1 MKINLRN
8 LVLIVSGWLVVT
20 LSGFAQ
26 PSPATATPCDLR
38 GYPVGSIVSIVTG
51 SSSPRVTAAVTGI
64 VLSSDGIVITS
75 YHAIEGAHDVQVR
88 TLNNGRYD
96 KAALLTYDETNDLA
110 VLRIEAKSL
119 PLPPTGKRPIAADD
133 PVYIINRSGTSVE
146 AAPVVAVG
154 SVRSVKKVNRV
165 TGGQAQ
171 YESIQFAAPLAFDP
185 AGSALLD
192 CEGMLIGMVTSR
204 RDDEGFYIAT
214 KFSTMLDYVS
224 MASRVFQ
231 SGKDLR
237 LANEAPS
244 EATVH
249 GAEPQ
254 SLANSVRTFYVESH
268 TILIPRDHI
277 LQALRNEK
285 DFASLDMVLTD
296 DPKLPDVTVIVDY
309 IPFTFD
315 YTFKALE
322 QKTKVV
328 IAAGRVTEFNG
339 YLAAPALAKKLVNQL
354 KAFRSQK
361 STRTQAKTSVA
372 K

>member
-1 MKINLRN
+1 MKINLRSF
-8 LVLIVSGWLVVT
+8 LLTVSGCLAVA
-20 LSGFAQ
+20 LSVSGQ
-26 PSPATATPCDLR
+26 SSPAAIAPCDLR
-38 GYPVGSIVSIVTG
+38 GYPAGSIVSIVTG
-51 SSSPRVTAAVTGI
+51 SSSPRVTAAATGI

-75 YHAIEGAHDVQVR
+75 YHAIQGAQGLQVR
-88 TLNNGRYD
+88 TMNNGRYD
-96 KAALLTYDETNDLA
+96 NAALLTYDETNDLA

-133 PVYIINRSGTSVE
+133 PVYIIHRTGDSTE
-146 AAPVVAVG
+146 TAPVVAVG
-154 SVRSVKKVNRV
+154 SVRSVKKLNRV
-165 TGGQAQ
+165 TGAQAQ

-204 RDDEGFYIAT
+204 RDDEGFFMAT
-214 KFSTMLDYVS
+214 KFSTMLDFVATS
-224 MASRVFQ
+224 SRVFQ

-237 LANEAPS
+237 LANEMPT

-249 GAEPQ
+249 KAEPQ
-254 SLANSVRTFYVESH
+254 SLANSVRTFYVQSD
-268 TILIPRDHI
+268 TILIPRDHM

-296 DPKLPDVTVIVDY
+296 DPKLSDVTVIVDY

-339 YLAAPALAKKLVNQL
+339 YLAAPALAKKMVNQL
-354 KAFRSQK
+354 KAARSQK
-361 STRTQAKTSVA
+361 PGQTQTNTSAV